1 MLNKPQQATLP
12 LSKFWPTRIGLLCLW
27 LISRLPFTWQLSI
40 GKLLGKA
47 LYRLAKD
54 RRMVADTNLRLSFPT
69 LSDKEHT
76 QLLKATFQ
84 ENGIGL
90 IETGMSWWINPEQ
103 FRDRVNIHGLEHY
116 HKAKAK
122 GRGLIL
128 LGAHHTTLDL
138 AGSLLS
144 LYIHD
149 ISPIYRKSKNPAF
162 DQVMLKGRKRRFS
175 EMLERSDMRGIINAL
190 KDNRTIWYAV
200 DQDYGKK
207 HSVFVPFF
215 GTLAAT
221 IKATSRIAKLNNSP
235 VLLFSHYRNI
245 DGTYTLEITPTRQ
258 NIPSGDESKD
268 ASVVNTMIEAAILKK
283 PEQYMW
289 VHRRFKTRPEGEAA
303 FYPKKGKRTRT
314 RDIGNTKL

>member
-69 LSDKEHT
+69 LSHEEHT

-103 FRDRVNIHGLEHY
+103 FRDRVSIHGLEHY

-162 DQVMLKGRKRRFS
+162 DQIMLKGRKRRFS
-175 EMLERSDMRGIINAL
+175 EMIERSNIRTILRAL
-190 KDNRTIWYAV
+190 KSNRTIWYAV
-200 DQDYGKK
+200 DQDYGPK
-207 HSVFVPFF
+207 HSVFAPFF
-215 GTLAAT
+215 GVQAAT
-221 IKATSRIAKLNNSP
+221 INATSRIAKLNQSP
-235 VLLFSHYRNI
+235 LLLFSHYRNE
-245 DGTYTLEITPTRQ
+245 DNTYTLKLTPIEQ
-258 NIPSGDESKD
+258 NIPSGSEIAD
-268 ASVVNTMIEAAILKK
+268 ASIINSSVEKAIKEK
-283 PEQYMW
+283 PAQYMW
-289 VHRRFKTRPEGEAA
+289 VHRRFKTRPNQSVSY
-303 FYPKKGKRTRT
+303 YPKKRRKVRT
-314 RDIGNTKL
+314 RDLKQ